1 VEEMTIKFLFGISEK
16 ENLLGSIIVI
26 KVLLK
31 QSLGALTK
39 IISWLA
45 EEVSRIKKLL
55 FGTL

>member
-1 VEEMTIKFLFGISEK
+1 VEEMTIKFLFGILEK

-39 IISWLA
+39 IIYWLA